1 MVCQALRPRQG
12 HGTSRTNR
20 SRITNLLVKLQDKRG
35 AQKVGHYIYQKDA
48 CMIYILSKII
58 CIHPSS
64 ACYRACETLT
74 KISVILFHQPQV
86 FRTPITDVESTEAI
100 FIQWQKNIMATRLCR
115 VSTKYTS
122 YMSNCIFIHCTM
134 CTMYCTNIGVYDM
147 HGRKKMLLHLFMIL
161 VC

>member
-1 MVCQALRPRQG
+1 MNIRGPKLMNNRLLLEVMVCQALRPRQG

-35 AQKVGHYIYQKDA
+35 AQK
-48 CMIYILSKII
+48 
-58 CIHPSS
+58 
-64 ACYRACETLT
+64 
-74 KISVILFHQPQV
+74 PQV